1 MARTDDGQLLRYV
14 DGELQKL
21 WKLGRNVIIG
31 WCAERTHLSVLVVPQ
46 FLLAEFFADHDDI
59 LNGAS
64 QMSSERMASVADL
77 CEIEPYQIT
86 IPASMRN
93 GAIRA
98 AAIERLVRRYSVR
111 KLDARAAILFDIVNF
126 SLYSPL
132 EQVTALNSLAYSIN
146 VAHQRAGEQG
156 VKVTL
161 ARSTTGDGFYV
172 WNRNDGISAD
182 IDLFCL
188 MMLVLADNAVAQQK
202 SRNATVP
209 TLRTCFHIGTTF
221 EYFQSEGVNPALHS
235 YIVGDLTIDL
245 ARMIS
250 KSMPGQALIGD
261 FAVRPAREGL
271 DVNLPLVVDT
281 PLFVAAAWERLEAFR
296 DVVLSRET
304 ISSLKC
310 YLTGQRLPNG
320 KFNII
325 RYQIRD
331 KHGLKHY
338 VFNAK
343 FNIYRE
349 DGEPI
354 YLGLQSRD
362 LTEFEAEEQAYE
374 SFQAESSL
382 ISEAFPDLDAPLAA
396 GLRPAV
402 LAS

>member
-1 MARTDDGQLLRYV
+1 LARTDEGQFLRYV

-59 LNGAS
+59 LSGSS
-64 QMSSERMASVADL
+64 QMTSQRMAQVADL
-77 CEIEPYQIT
+77 CEIEPYQIS
-86 IPASMRN
+86 IPATL
-93 GAIRA
+93 RA
-98 AAIERLVRRYSVR
+98 ANVRTSAIERLVRRYSVR
-111 KLDARAAILFDIVNF
+111 RSDARGAVLFDIVNF

-146 VAHQRAGEQG
+146 VAQQRAAEQG
-156 VKVTL
+156 VKVAL
-161 ARSTTGDGFYV
+161 ARSTTGDGFYI

-188 MMLVLADNAVAQQK
+188 MMLVLADNAVARQK

-209 TLRTCFHIGTTF
+209 VLRVCFHVGPTF
-221 EYFQSEGVNPALHS
+221 EYFQAEGVNPAMHS

-245 ARMIS
+245 SRMIG
-250 KSMPGQALIGD
+250 KAMPGQALIGD

-331 KHGLKHY
+331 KHGLNHY

-343 FNIYRE
+343 FNIYRD

-362 LTEFEAEEQAYE
+362 LAEFDAEELAYE
-374 SFQAESSL
+374 SFQTESSL
-382 ISEAFPDLDAPLAA
+382 ISEAFPDREPEPEPELDAAA
-396 GLRPAV
+396 